1 MAINSIN
8 TVTAAA
14 AASTQTTT
22 KSAEKTSETT
32 KKAASSKTAS
42 GVIYEKSSDSRTD
55 KASNKTTSK
64 TDNAAIVA
72 KLKADAEQRTAQLR
86 SIVEQMMTKQG
97 VAIGTADDMWKFLAK
112 GDFTVSA
119 DVKAQAQADIADDGY
134 WGVEQTSD
142 RILDFA
148 KALSGGD
155 SEKADA
161 MLEAFK
167 KGFEQ
172 ATKAWGDKLPD
183 ISQSVIITRMEGRT
197 PVPSRESIQSF
208 AAHQA
213 TMVVFLSTGL
223 LEELSRELIAGGYT
237 ADTPAAIVYKA
248 TWPEEKTFVCTVGTL
263 AETAKKNQITK
274 TALMIIGNAVSQ
286 GNYRR
291 SDLYN
296 PAFTTEFREAEK

>member
-8 TVTAAA
+8 TITAASA
-14 AASTQTTT
+14 AATQTTT
-22 KSAEKTSETT
+22 TAKTSEKASDTKTT
-32 KKAASSKTAS
+32 DTSKNSS
-42 GVIYEKSSDSRTD
+42 GVIYEKSSETSSKD
-55 KASNKTTSK
+55 KTSDKTSNKTTN
-64 TDNAAIVA
+64 TALVA

-97 VAIGTADDMWKFLAK
+97 TAIGNADDMWKFLAK

-134 WGVEQTSD
+134 WGVDQTSD

-172 ATKAWGDKLPD
+172 ATKSWGDKLPE
-183 ISQSVIITRMEGRT
+183 ISQKTYD
-197 PVPSRESIQSF
+197 
-208 AAHQA
+208 A
-213 TMVVFLSTGL
+213 VVEKFNKWKNGTEDVST
-223 LEELSRELIAGGYT
+223 
-237 ADTPAAIVYKA
+237 
-248 TWPEEKTFVCTVGTL
+248 
-263 AETAKKNQITK
+263 
-274 TALMIIGNAVSQ
+274 
-286 GNYRR
+286 
-291 SDLYN
+291 
-296 PAFTTEFREAEK
+296 EA

>member
-64 TDNAAIVA
+64 TYNAAIVA

-86 SIVEQMMTKQG
+86 SIVVQMMTKQG

-119 DVKAQAQADIADDGY
+119 DVKAQAQADIAEDGY
-134 WGVEQTSD
+134 WGIAQTSQ
-142 RILDFA
+142 RLFDFA
-148 KALSGGD
+148 SALAGD
-155 SEKADA
+155 DVEKMQKMQQA
-161 MLEAFK
+161 MEKGFKQATAAWGKSLPEISQKTLEAANK
-167 KGFEQ
+167 LFE
-172 ATKAWGDKLPD
+172 D
-183 ISQSVIITRMEGRT
+183 
-197 PVPSRESIQSF
+197 
-208 AAHQA
+208 
-213 TMVVFLSTGL
+213 
-223 LEELSRELIAGGYT
+223 Y
-237 ADTPAAIVYKA
+237 YKS
-248 TWPEEKTFVCTVGTL
+248 K
-263 AETAKKNQITK
+263 
-274 TALMIIGNAVSQ
+274 
-286 GNYRR
+286 
-291 SDLYN
+291 
-296 PAFTTEFREAEK
+296 EAE